1 MTRDPIPVPS
11 ESIEQQ
17 NFFKWAAMM
26 SGRWPELAMLYHV
39 PNEGK
44 RTRATGARMR
54 AEGLRAGVPDV
65 NLDVARGGYH
75 GLRIEFKRRRGGRVS
90 PEQRDWLDALRAQG
104 YAAVVAHGWEE
115 AADMTERY
123 LRGEAVE

>member
-44 RTRATGARMR
+44 RTRATGARACR
-54 AEGLRAGVPDV
+54 TS
-65 NLDVARGGYH
+65 
-75 GLRIEFKRRRGGRVS
+75 I
-90 PEQRDWLDALRAQG
+90 W
-104 YAAVVAHGWEE
+104 
-115 AADMTERY
+115 T
-123 LRGEAVE
+123 